1 MEGKH
6 EENLQKDFKYFDKQV
21 ELVSCD
27 TKRLVAVLFLE
38 ENRLVYHV
46 IQAGNNVI
54 SLFDKFDKAL
64 KEYNELP

>member
-1 MEGKH
+1 MRK
-6 EENLQKDFKYFDKQV
+6 LSVKDFKYFDEQV

-54 SLFDKFDKAL
+54 SVFDKFDIAL
-64 KEYNELP
+64 EKYNKLP